1 MKRLSR
7 IIVLTLLAS
16 IISIAPS
23 NSAIAGTKCT
33 KVGAVK
39 KTASNMYLCKKVGT
53 KLLWQKVTVKVAAP
67 KPTPVASP
75 TPSPTPT
82 PEPTPSPTPTP
93 TPTPSP
99 TPKINYVTAAE
110 ARVNTPCEVDFTTA
124 FTMDGPVLCFKTWN
138 LVAKENDSVESRA
151 YRYILEEYLAQ
162 PEGKLSLIW
171 RIDPTTPEW
180 KEKMQTGMI
189 AGARLWGTSPEGS
202 APRYVF
208 ISHDP
213 DWLFDAF
220 VKEGLIKSES
230 RRANMFQGPCNAA
243 LTGAETRNESFWFY
257 KFSLTGCLTNAGFFQ
272 VPAHEYTHYSQE
284 VLSKKNHYAENLP
297 WLNEGLP
304 SFIGSALG
312 PMSNMRNDIRALWL
326 IDLARTQKDLAYFSL
341 SKQELY
347 NQPNWGDVYPLGA
360 IANEA
365 LVAAVGFKSVKQIY
379 VELAK
384 DGTTYDQAFVR
395 TTGLNVSKWTE
406 LLQGYVDSV
415 KRNSPWTLQYL
426 LEEVAKRK
434 S

>member
-1 MKRLSR
+1 MKRIAQLV
-7 IIVLTLLAS
+7 IVGIAFALFP
-16 IISIAPS
+16 ISTS
-23 NSAIAGTKCT
+23 SAAIVGTKCS
-33 KVGAVK
+33 KAGATK
-39 KTASNMYLCKKVGT
+39 KTATATYICKKSGT
-53 KLLWQKVTVKVAAP
+53 KLTWQKVVKKAAAP
-67 KPTPVASP
+67 KPSA
-75 TPSPTPT
+75 TPSPSSTPTPTPT
-82 PEPTPSPTPTP
+82 PEPTPITP

-110 ARVNTPCEVDFTTA
+110 AKVNAPCEVDFTTA
-124 FTMDGPVLCFKTWN
+124 FTLDGPVLCLKTWN

-151 YRYILEEYLAQ
+151 YRYVLEEYLAR

-220 VKEGLIKSES
+220 VKDGLIKSES
-230 RRANMFQGPCNAA
+230 RRANMFQGLCNAG
-243 LTGAETRNESFWFY
+243 LSGAETRDESFWFY
-257 KFSLTGCLTNAGFFQ
+257 KFSQAGCLTNAGFFQ
-272 VPAHEYTHYSQE
+272 VPAHEYTHYAQE
-284 VLSKKNHYAENLP
+284 VLSKKNHYSENLP

-347 NQPNWGDVYPLGA
+347 REPNWGDVYPLGA

-365 LVAAVGFKSVKQIY
+365 LVAAVGFRSVKQIY
-379 VELAK
+379 IELANN
-384 DGTTYDQAFVR
+384 GTTYDQAFLR
-395 TTGLNVSKWTE
+395 ATGLNISKWTE

-426 LEEVAKRK
+426 LDEVAKK
-434 S
+434 KAS